1 MNTNPNLMTD
11 EEIQGEIEAMKN
23 KVAKLENILNAR
35 KEEEK
40 KINWKKIGKSLL
52 YPHPAVLILLTPI
65 SIAFLVFSLVYF
77 DSTNILAIIS
87 YLLAF
92 YVLLVFCFKIP
103 NIIAFFKKFKNEN
116 KYAKN
121 NKSSF

>member
-40 KINWKKIGKSLL
+40 KSPPPFWLL
-52 YPHPAVLILLTPI
+52 
-65 SIAFLVFSLVYF
+65 
-77 DSTNILAIIS
+77 
-87 YLLAF
+87 
-92 YVLLVFCFKIP
+92 
-103 NIIAFFKKFKNEN
+103 
-116 KYAKN
+116 
-121 NKSSF
+121 

>member
-40 KINWKKIGKSLL
+40 KIAWAEVVKAIDDYVVKYGSIKVKTYSGTTYDLHV
-52 YPHPAVLILLTPI
+52 YYAV
-65 SIAFLVFSLVYF
+65 AGEFSCS
-77 DSTNILAIIS
+77 D
-87 YLLAF
+87 
-92 YVLLVFCFKIP
+92 
-103 NIIAFFKKFKNEN
+103 
-116 KYAKN
+116 
-121 NKSSF
+121 